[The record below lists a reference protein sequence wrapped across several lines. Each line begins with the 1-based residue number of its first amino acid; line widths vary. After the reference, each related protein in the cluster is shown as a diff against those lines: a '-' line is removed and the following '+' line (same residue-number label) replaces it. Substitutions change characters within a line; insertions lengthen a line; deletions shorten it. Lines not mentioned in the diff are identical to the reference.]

1 MKNLDINNLTKVDLV
16 RGIIRLTN
24 TTNNLLKSC
33 GNNLE
38 HGCLAE
44 STLRTKKREF
54 LEKQF
59 EQAWEWFYKA
69 VCENYDVIDAD
80 IDKQSLDAIK
90 AKSEKA
96 IEENFKEY
104 RAHLDRGI
112 AEITELIHNHIINQ
126 GMLDAFPDIKIDD
139 VIIISLSDERVRFGL
154 KGYVN
159 GEINYY
165 HCGEVYSPTAA
176 KNRDIID
183 FNMASAIDLD
193 SERGHQ
199 QLFLMSLLSYIGSN
213 GEIRTKM
220 NEILDDIPNMN
231 AARIRMND
239 NIQRNMAEGIDEIL
253 LPYVNG
259 VALGLVKVNRFFKR
273 F

>member
-24 TTNNLLKSC
+24 TTNNILRSC
-33 GNNLE
+33 RNNWE
-38 HGCLAE
+38 YGCYAE
-44 STLRTKKREF
+44 STLRIKSREF

-59 EQAWEWFYKA
+59 EQAWGWLYKA
-69 VCENYDVIDAD
+69 ACENYGVIDAD
-80 IDKQSLDAIK
+80 IDKHAIDVLK
-90 AKSEKA
+90 ERSEKA
-96 IEENFKEY
+96 IEENYKEY

-112 AEITELIHNHIINQ
+112 AEITKLVHSHIINQ
-126 GMLDAFPDIKIDD
+126 GMLDAFPDIKVDD

-165 HCGEVYSPTAA
+165 HCGEVYSSTAA

-183 FNMASAIDLD
+183 FNMVSAIDLD

-213 GEIRTKM
+213 GEIRAKM
-220 NEILDDIPNMN
+220 NEILDDIPDMN
-231 AARIRMND
+231 AARIRMNN
-239 NIQRNMAEGIDEIL
+239 NIQRSMTEGIDEII

-259 VALGLVKVNRFFKR
+259 VATGKFE
-273 F
+273 

>member
-1 MKNLDINNLTKVDLV
+1 MKNLDINNLTKADLV

-38 HGCLAE
+38 HGCYAE
-44 STLRTKKREF
+44 STLRTRSREF

-59 EQAWEWFYKA
+59 EQAWDWFYKA

-80 IDKQSLDAIK
+80 IDKQAIDVLK
-90 AKSEKA
+90 ERSEKA
-96 IEENFKEY
+96 IEENYKEY

-126 GMLDAFPDIKIDD
+126 GMLDAFDIKIDD
-139 VIIISLSDERVRFGL
+139 VIVISLSDERVRFGL

-176 KNRDIID
+176 KNKDIID

-193 SERGHQ
+193 SKRGHQ

-213 GEIRTKM
+213 GEIRTKL
-220 NEILDDIPNMN
+220 NEILDNIPNMN

-239 NIQRNMAEGIDEIL
+239 NIRRSMADGIDEII

-259 VALGLVKVNRFFKR
+259 VALGLVKVNPFFKR

>member
-1 MKNLDINNLTKVDLV
+1 MKNLDINNLTKADLV

-90 AKSEKA
+90 AKSE
-96 IEENFKEY
+96 
-104 RAHLDRGI
+104 
-112 AEITELIHNHIINQ
+112 
-126 GMLDAFPDIKIDD
+126 
-139 VIIISLSDERVRFGL
+139 
-154 KGYVN
+154 
-159 GEINYY
+159 
-165 HCGEVYSPTAA
+165 
-176 KNRDIID
+176 
-183 FNMASAIDLD
+183 
-193 SERGHQ
+193 
-199 QLFLMSLLSYIGSN
+199 
-213 GEIRTKM
+213 M

-239 NIQRNMAEGIDEIL
+239 NIQHNMAEGIDEIL

>member
-1 MKNLDINNLTKVDLV
+1 MKNLDINNLTKADLV

-59 EQAWEWFYKA
+59 EQAWDWFYKA
-69 VCENYDVIDAD
+69 ACENYDVIDAD
-80 IDKQSLDAIK
+80 IDKQALDAIK

-96 IEENFKEY
+96 TEENYKEY

-112 AEITELIHNHIINQ
+112 AEITELVHNHIINQ

-183 FNMASAIDLD
+183 FNMVSAIDLD

-239 NIQRNMAEGIDEIL
+239 NIQRSMADGIDEII

-259 VALGLVKVNRFFKR
+259 VALGLIKVNPFFKR

>member
-24 TTNNLLKSC
+24 TTNNLLRSC
-33 GNNLE
+33 GDNLG

-59 EQAWEWFYKA
+59 EQSWGWLYKA
-69 VCENYDVIDAD
+69 VCENYNIIDAD
-80 IDKQSLDAIK
+80 IDKHAIDVLK
-90 AKSEKA
+90 ERSEKA
-96 IEENFKEY
+96 IEENYKEY

-112 AEITELIHNHIINQ
+112 AEITKLVHSHIINQ

-183 FNMASAIDLD
+183 FNMVSAIDLD

-199 QLFLMSLLSYIGSN
+199 QLFLMSLLSHIGCN
-213 GEIRTKM
+213 NELRTKI
-220 NEILDDIPNMN
+220 NEILEDIHDKNLT
-231 AARIRMND
+231 RIRMND
-239 NIQRNMAEGIDEIL
+239 NIQRSMAEGIDEII

-259 VALGLVKVNRFFKR
+259 VAMGEVE
-273 F
+273 